1 MASKAI
7 KGITVEIGGDTVG
20 LQKALNE
27 ADKSSKILN
36 SELRQVNNALKFDP
50 TNTTLLAQK
59 QQILSEQ
66 VKNTSDKLQQ
76 LKSVQSQVEEKYKS
90 GEIGA
95 DAYRAFQREIIST
108 ESRLKSLEAEQT
120 DVQKATDKADDSTKE
135 FSISLD
141 GAKAAAGG
149 FVSAAGAVVDGLIA
163 VGDYAIKAG
172 QDFVNMVDS
181 VGNAET
187 P

>member
-1 MASKAI
+1 MALKAI

-36 SELRQVNNALKFDP
+36 SELKQVNNALKLDP

-108 ESRLKSLEAEQT
+108 EKTAQKNSVFLLMVQRLRQ
-120 DVQKATDKADDSTKE
+120 
-135 FSISLD
+135 
-141 GAKAAAGG
+141 
-149 FVSAAGAVVDGLIA
+149 AVLFLLPERLLTG
-163 VGDYAIKAG
+163 
-172 QDFVNMVDS
+172 
-181 VGNAET
+181 
-187 P
+187 